1 MNCIPAR
8 PVANLAELYI
18 VNSKFSDTVIFKYVS
33 FSFIFHDSIYE
44 YKEPGV
50 A

>member
-1 MNCIPAR
+1 MNCIPAH

-18 VNSKFSDTVIFKYVS
+18 VNSKFSDIVIFKYVS
-33 FSFIFHDSIYE
+33 FSFHDSIYE
-44 YKEPGV
+44 YKGPGV